1 MKKAHITLFFILFFT
16 LLLNSANSQKAVFVI
31 ADGIPADVLE
41 QSTLPNIQSVIKQGS
56 YIRIHVGGDKGTY
69 NQTPTISAVGYNSLL
84 TGTWANKHNVWDNNI
99 KNQNY
104 NYPSI
109 FKLYKEQYPSKKIGV
124 FSSWLDNRTK
134 LVGDGLSQTGFLK
147 VDYAKDGYE
156 LDTLQFPH
164 DKYSKYMH
172 KIDQKVV
179 AEAAQHIKSYAPD
192 LSWVYLEYTDDMGHR
207 YGDSP
212 EMEDA
217 LQKLD
222 HQIGVLYDAIQYREK
237 NFKENWAFIITT
249 DHGRDEKDGK
259 NHGGQ
264 SLRQRSTWMVTN
276 LKLNKY
282 ANLYYPGI
290 VDIMPTLAKYLNV
303 NIPSNN
309 AKEIDGISLIGNVSV
324 VDPQINIFQNKLD
337 ITWKSLDNEGTAK
350 IWLSTKNEYATSGK
364 EDYVLLAEVPVNQNK
379 IVVDISKYP
388 SNFYKVAIEGKYN
401 TINKWFSNTK

>member
-1 MKKAHITLFFILFFT
+1 
-16 LLLNSANSQKAVFVI
+16 
-31 ADGIPADVLE
+31 
-41 QSTLPNIQSVIKQGS
+41 
-56 YIRIHVGGDKGTY
+56 
-69 NQTPTISAVGYNSLL
+69 
-84 TGTWANKHNVWDNNI
+84 
-99 KNQNY
+99 
-104 NYPSI
+104 
-109 FKLYKEQYPSKKIGV
+109 
-124 FSSWLDNRTK
+124 
-134 LVGDGLSQTGFLK
+134 
-147 VDYAKDGYE
+147 
-156 LDTLQFPH
+156 
-164 DKYSKYMH
+164 
-172 KIDQKVV
+172 
-179 AEAAQHIKSYAPD
+179 
-192 LSWVYLEYTDDMGHR
+192 MGHR

-264 SLRQRSTWMVTN
+264 TLRQRSTWMVSN

-303 NIPSNN
+303 NIPTNN
-309 AKEIDGISLIGNVSV
+309 AKEIDGIPLIGNVSV

-337 ITWKSLDNEGTAK
+337 ITWKSLDNEGTVK

-364 EDYVLLAEVPVNQNK
+364 EDNVLLAEVPVNQNK